1 MASRRAIRTILVN
14 LIADLAATSCAVVLS
29 FYLRFQDERLAAY
42 LHELPLSL
50 AIVLPIAAAVFLAAR
65 LPESKW
71 RFVSLPD
78 VIKIV
83 RTALTLALII
93 LVFDTVISHP
103 ALLGRNYFGR
113 AWILLFLLL
122 EILFLAAPRVA
133 YRALKQRQMAAQ
145 VPREAREA
153 ALIVGTGLE
162 LEALLRAVEF
172 GPLSRLRPIGLLTR
186 RTADIGQAI
195 RGVMV
200 RGGIGDLASVLQDL
214 ASRGTPPSVVVVAPS
229 AMAPEANPGMILTVA
244 RRFGVQVMRTNA
256 LDADEIDRGAAQ
268 LAPLSMED
276 LLLRPTVTV
285 DEATLTALA
294 KHRRIAITGGGGSI
308 GGELARRLARY
319 GAGDILIL
327 ENSEPALHAILEDLG
342 RVPSC
347 RATGRLCDVR
357 DRDRLFA
364 ILAEFKP
371 QVVYHAAALKHVHY
385 LERDWGEGIRTN
397 VFGAMNAAD
406 AAIACG
412 AAAFVM
418 ISTDKAV
425 KPVSILGATKR
436 LAEMYVQAKDAAL
449 TRQPGGPA
457 ATRLVVVRFG
467 NVLGSN
473 GSVVPK
479 FREQIDKGG
488 PVTVTHP
495 DMVRFF
501 MTIPEACDLVAV
513 ASFHA
518 IDDPAK
524 ATSIYVLNMGRPVK
538 ILDLAT
544 RMIELAGLKPG
555 EDIRIEFSGMRPG
568 ERLEE
573 IVLDDSEATHQ
584 VNLPGIIAADPSFP
598 DVAMLGRWLDA
609 LGAALASGDQLKVYG
624 VLNAALPTFPTTPKD
639 MHAA

>member
-14 LIADLAATSCAVVLS
+14 LIADLAATSCAVVAS

-42 LHELPLSL
+42 LDELPLIL
-50 AIVLPIAAAVFLAAR
+50 AVLLPVAAAIFLAVR

-78 VIKIV
+78 VIKIG
-83 RTALTLALII
+83 RTTLMLALVI
-93 LVFDTVISHP
+93 LVFDTVVSHP
-103 ALLGRNYFGR
+103 ALLGHNYFGR

-133 YRALKQRQMAAQ
+133 YRAFKQRQVAAQ

-153 ALIVGTGLE
+153 ALLAGTGVE
-162 LEALLRAVEF
+162 LEALLRAIES

-186 RTADIGQAI
+186 RTADIGQSI
-195 RGVMV
+195 RGVTV
-200 RGGIGDLASVLQDL
+200 RGGIADLATVLQDL
-214 ASRGTPPSVVVVAPS
+214 ARGTPPSVVVVAPS
-229 AMAPEANPGMILTVA
+229 AMAPEANPGMVLSVA

-256 LDADEIDRGAAQ
+256 LDADEIESGAAQ

-294 KHRRIAITGGGGSI
+294 RHRRIAITGGGGSI
-308 GGELARRLARY
+308 GGELARRLARF

-327 ENSEPALHAILEDLG
+327 ENSEPALHAILEDLS
-342 RVPSC
+342 RVPTC

-364 ILAEFKP
+364 ILAEFGP

-385 LERDWGEGIRTN
+385 LEKDWGEGIRTN

-406 AAIACG
+406 AAVACG

-449 TRQPGGPA
+449 TRRTNGAA

-598 DVAMLGRWLDA
+598 DVAVLERWLDA
-609 LGAALASGDQLKVYG
+609 LAAALASGDQIKVYG
-624 VLNAALPTFPTTPKD
+624 VINAALPTFPTTPKD